1 MSTIPAD
8 RPVLGQ
14 DLPLLAARLNQTPDE
29 CCELLGIS
37 PSCWSV
43 PKKQGDQ
50 PIPSATVALAIRLY
64 DRFPAL
70 APREPTPED
79 LLSLLNQ
86 ITDQPIPHTRL
97 AALLG
102 RERTSGYR
110 WTQRG
115 RPSLPVSRLIGAVQ
129 RLLLTRFT
137 EGFHEYEQIVLQE
150 ATARGMADPL
160 RDSSW
165 APEKTDENPEH

>member
-1 MSTIPAD
+1 MPMPAIPSD

-14 DLPLLAARLNQTPDE
+14 DLNLLAARLNRTSAE
-29 CCELLGIS
+29 CCALLGIS
-37 PSCWSV
+37 QSTWSV
-43 PKKQGDQ
+43 WKKRGHQ
-50 PIPSATVALAIRLY
+50 PIPSPTVALAIRLY
-64 DRFPAL
+64 DRFPEL
-70 APREPTPED
+70 APREPTPEELLG
-79 LLSLLNQ
+79 LLSQ
-86 ITDQPIPHTRL
+86 VTGQTVPYTRL

-137 EGFHEYEQIVLQE
+137 TGLHEYEQMIARE
-150 ATARGMADPL
+150 AAARGIVDL
-160 RDSSW
+160 FQEGSW
-165 APEKTDENPEH
+165 VPDQD

>member
-1 MSTIPAD
+1 MPMPAIPAD

-14 DLPLLAARLNQTPDE
+14 DLPLFAARLNRTPAE
-29 CCELLGIS
+29 CCALLGIS
-37 PSCWSV
+37 PSSWSV
-43 PKKQGDQ
+43 WKKRGDQ
-50 PIPSATVALAIRLY
+50 PIPSPTVALAIRLY
-64 DRFPAL
+64 DCFPEL
-70 APREPTPED
+70 APREPTPEE
-79 LLSLLNQ
+79 LLALVSQ
-86 ITDQPIPHTRL
+86 VTGQAVPQTRL

-137 EGFHEYEQIVLQE
+137 AGLHEYEQMVAQE
-150 ATARGMADPL
+150 AAARGIADL
-160 RDSSW
+160 FQEGSW
-165 APEKTDENPEH
+165 VAEKD